1 MYSSFKDNIWG
12 ADLTDM
18 QLISKVKTGLRFLLC
33 VIDIYSK
40 YVLVLLMLFKIILK
54 ESNRRPNKIWVD
66 KGSEFYNISFKK
78 WLKDNDIKMYSIH
91 NERKSVIA
99 ERFIRTLKNKIYK
112 YMSSVSKNV
121 YIDKLDDIVG
131 EYNNRYYRTIKMKHV
146 DVIKII
152 HILILRKKLIIKIQ
166 NLKQVIM

>member
-18 QLISKVKTGLRFLLC
+18 QLISKVKTGFRFLLC

-78 WLKDNDIKMYSIH
+78 
-91 NERKSVIA
+91 
-99 ERFIRTLKNKIYK
+99 
-112 YMSSVSKNV
+112 
-121 YIDKLDDIVG
+121 
-131 EYNNRYYRTIKMKHV
+131 
-146 DVIKII
+146 
-152 HILILRKKLIIKIQ
+152 
-166 NLKQVIM
+166 